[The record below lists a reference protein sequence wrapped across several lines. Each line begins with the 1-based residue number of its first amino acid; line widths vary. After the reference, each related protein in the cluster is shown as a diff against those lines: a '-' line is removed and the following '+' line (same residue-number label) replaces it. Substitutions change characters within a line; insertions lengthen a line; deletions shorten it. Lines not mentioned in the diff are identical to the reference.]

1 MVSIA
6 VVSIF
11 LAAAAAGSGTNLV
24 LLFSGLGGL
33 SGLAALI
40 TVWINY
46 RRGQQQAKVDDKSV
60 AITELEKAVP
70 GLGDI
75 IEQWQAVVHQLQTDL
90 STTRLDLADCR
101 SELEACR
108 KRLEEIE
115 GP

>member
-6 VVSIF
+6 VISIIF
-11 LAAAAAGSGTNLV
+11 AAAAGSGTNLV

-40 TVWINY
+40 AVWVNY
-46 RRGQQQAKVDDKSV
+46 KRGQQQSKVDDKSV

-75 IEQWQAVVHQLQTDL
+75 IEQWQAVVRQLQTDL
-90 STTRLDLADCR
+90 ANTRAELATCHARLD
-101 SELEACR
+101 
-108 KRLEEIE
+108 EIE
-115 GP
+115 GM